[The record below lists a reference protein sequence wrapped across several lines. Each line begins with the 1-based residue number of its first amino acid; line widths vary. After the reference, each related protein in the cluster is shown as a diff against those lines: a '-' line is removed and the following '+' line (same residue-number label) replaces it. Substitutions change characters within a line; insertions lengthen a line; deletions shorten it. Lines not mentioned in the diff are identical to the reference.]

1 MTKYLDY
8 MISPHPI
15 RLFNP
20 AVDAS
25 KRKIRSLTVVN
36 AGHLPGRTLQRV
48 EAKFRYWAFVVITGG
63 AGYYQVDGGERQE
76 VAAGSWFCLY
86 PGAVFNYGPHAEGH
100 WDEYYFTVEGERVE
114 EWLNSWLQH
123 PALVKKAAVD
133 DSVIN
138 RMELMFMLIDSGV
151 PSNLDRASLLL
162 ESFLYELVSQ
172 ADQAEAGNRGRFV
185 LKVIEDISGS
195 LYADREPEEL
205 AARHHISVSTL
216 RRIVHEYS
224 GYPLNEFIHR
234 LKAAEAKNILLNTE
248 MSVKEIGEALGYQDT
263 FYFSRV
269 FKRITG
275 FSPRS
280 YRSRGG
286 Q

>member
-15 RLFNP
+15 RVFNP
-20 AVDAS
+20 VVDSS

-36 AGHLPGRTLQRV
+36 AGHLPGRTMQRIQ
-48 EAKFRYWAFVVITGG
+48 AKFSYWAFVVITGG
-63 AGYYQVDGGERQE
+63 GGYYQVNGGEKQE
-76 VAAGSWFCLY
+76 VSAGSWFCLF
-86 PGAVFNYGPHAEGH
+86 PGAEFNYGPHAGGY
-100 WDEYYFTVEGERVE
+100 WDEYYFTVEGERVG
-114 EWLNSWLQH
+114 EWLGSWLQH
-123 PALVKKAAVD
+123 PGEVQKAAID
-133 DSVIN
+133 DSVVN
-138 RMELMFMLIDSGV
+138 RMEMMFMLMESGV

-162 ESFLYELVSQ
+162 EAFLYELAAQ
-172 ADQAEAGNRGRFV
+172 GDQAETGNRGRFV

-195 LYADREPEEL
+195 LYARREPGEL

-216 RRIVHEYS
+216 RRIVHEYT

-234 LKAAEAKNILLNTE
+234 LKVAEAKNILLNTE
-248 MSVKEIGEALGYQDT
+248 MSIKEIGEALGYHDM

-275 FSPRS
+275 HSPRG